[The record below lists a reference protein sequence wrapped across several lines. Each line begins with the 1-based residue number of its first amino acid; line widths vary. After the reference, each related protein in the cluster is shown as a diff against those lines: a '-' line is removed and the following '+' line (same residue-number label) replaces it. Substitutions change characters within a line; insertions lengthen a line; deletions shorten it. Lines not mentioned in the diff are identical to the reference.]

1 MSEGEVGEAAREKM
15 DFGLKRKPLESGRVG
30 WVPYPQEDGG
40 SFPGVLTTEEVSTQ
54 AKGSVQSELQGRI
67 LGDPERHRR
76 KAKPRKREYVSV
88 ELN

>member
-1 MSEGEVGEAAREKM
+1 MSEGEVGEAARERM

-54 AKGSVQSELQGRI
+54 AKGSVQSELQVGFLETQRDT
-67 LGDPERHRR
+67 GG
-76 KAKPRKREYVSV
+76 KPNLEKENMCPWS
-88 ELN
+88 